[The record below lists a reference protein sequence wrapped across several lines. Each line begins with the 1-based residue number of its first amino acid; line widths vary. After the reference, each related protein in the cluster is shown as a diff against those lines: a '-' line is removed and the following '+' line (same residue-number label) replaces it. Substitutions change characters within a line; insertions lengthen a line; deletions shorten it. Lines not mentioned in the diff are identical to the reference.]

1 MISGGI
7 RITLFTESWWSV
19 SDSYLTTLSIGIH
32 SSVHWTTHFIEPCS
46 SLGIL
51 RKRESFAR
59 RHLMVQSQQWKHQ
72 SNVRNLLN
80 ICNKEPEQHHW
91 RRFGIFIDAVW
102 ESLLLNLNEFHK
114 LFWCFHCWLSTST
127 CQLSYI
133 IQLYIFHVL
142 LFLRGSKGKLKYWY
156 FTAKQKRKDVNQ
168 IEKETKITTQEI
180 FRFINKRTPL
190 VKVTLFQLY

>member
-32 SSVHWTTHFIEPCS
+32 SSVHWTTHFTEPCS

-72 SNVRNLLN
+72 SNVRNLFN
-80 ICNKEPEQHHW
+80 IYNKEPEQHHW
-91 RRFGIFIDAVW
+91 RRFGIFIGVVW
-102 ESLLLNLNEFHK
+102 EFLLLNLNEFHK

-142 LFLRGSKGKLKYWY
+142 LFFTRKYGKTEILI
-156 FTAKQKRKDVNQ
+156 FHGETEAKRRKSDW
-168 IEKETKITTQEI
+168 KA
-180 FRFINKRTPL
+180 NKNNYSRN
-190 VKVTLFQLY
+190 F